1 MSLFELAALGAA
13 LCWAVSGIMTAGP
26 SAHLGAFAFT
36 RIRMSM
42 VFVMLAAVVAVTGSW
57 RTLDTGA
64 LGALC
69 LSGVIGIFLGDTLL
83 FATMNRLGPRRTSI
97 LFSLNAPLAV
107 VLGWLLLGEALSGR
121 QLAGI
126 GVAFAGVLCAIV
138 FGKRKSQL
146 HTWEQI
152 RGPLWAGVALG
163 VGAALAQAAGSLIAR
178 PAMAAGAIDP
188 VAGSVLRVGT
198 AVVCFHIAMA
208 LPGERFK
215 AKQKLTFPVAA
226 MTALSGFIAM
236 AVGMTLLLFALKGGE
251 VGVVSTLSATSPAL
265 ILPLLW
271 MRTGEAPALGAWVG
285 AALASA
291 GSALI
296 FSA

>member
-42 VFVMLAAVVAVTGSW
+42 VLVMLAAAVAVTGGW
-57 RTLDTGA
+57 RTLDMES

-107 VLGWLLLGEALSGR
+107 ALGWLLLGEALSGR

-126 GVAFAGVLCAIV
+126 AVAFAGVLCAIV

-146 HTWEQI
+146 HTWEQVK
-152 RGPLWAGVALG
+152 GPLWAGVALG

-188 VAGSVLRVGT
+188 VAGSALRVGT
-198 AVVCFHIAMA
+198 AVICFYVAMA
-208 LPGERFK
+208 LPGERFR
-215 AKQKLTFPVAA
+215 AKQKLTLPIAA